1 MVSKVYKIE
10 DLRIWQCARTISKDI
25 YTVTRRENF
34 EKDFR
39 FVQQMRA
46 AAGSIMDN
54 IAEGYGRSGTKEF
67 IQFLYISRGSCQE
80 LISQIY
86 RAWDV
91 QYISEEEF
99 LELKKQL
106 DSLSVMIFNFIES
119 LNKSETKGPKY
130 TQQ

>member
-1 MVSKVYKIE
+1 MVSKVHRIE

-25 YTVTRRENF
+25 YTFSRRENF

-67 IQFLYISRGSCQE
+67 IQFLYISKGSCQE

-91 QYISEEEF
+91 EYISEEEF
-99 LELKKQL
+99 NDLKKRL
-106 DSLSVMIFNFIES
+106 VSLSVMIHNFIES
-119 LNKSETKGPKY
+119 LNNTDTKGPKY

>member
-1 MVSKVYKIE
+1 
-10 DLRIWQCARTISKDI
+10 
-25 YTVTRRENF
+25 
-34 EKDFR
+34 
-39 FVQQMRA
+39 
-46 AAGSIMDN
+46 MDN

-106 DSLSVMIFNFIES
+106 NSLSVMIFNFIES